1 MLFRDPKLKPWYIF
15 TVVSALALTAWYG
28 FASTTEPDG
37 MRGGSVHGL
46 WFGTLAFGAMVFCSL
61 LSLYKLVPMGDVIRG
76 PWWKRTL
83 AKVLYRIPFIGK
95 WKAQQWLRAHLCLG
109 TLSAL
114 AVFYHTGWRLGGPF
128 ETCLMAVFGIVYA
141 SGWVGLLLQQRIPAS
156 MTANL
161 PTETFIGQH
170 DKICESLRTRVHEA
184 IATVYSKAILAELE
198 PSKDGPVVTAK
209 EPAIEKPAVA
219 IKVAPPVKPPVVESP
234 QSVETSATATGTDVT
249 SEVKPVKPV
258 SPALA
263 AARAAAA
270 AKAGA
275 KPATDKPVEPLEP
288 PSPTTAPS
296 TAEVK
301 PVKPVSPALAAA
313 RAAAAAKAGAK
324 PATDKPVE
332 PLEPPTPTTAPSTA
346 EVKPVKPVS
355 PALAAARAAAA
366 AKAGAKPTTD
376 KPPATETPAPAIKH
390 EVEAPAKPRSAALAN
405 KAAAKPGESKASAP
419 AKEAVSAHPRYREL
433 LIEFYRRDIKPFLAH
448 EWKTSPWG
456 NPTPIRRFTA
466 DFRLRFDETYGDLSS
481 LRQMCDEIDEVCE
494 ERRQLDVLQR
504 YWFWLHS
511 WLVIHAPLCWA
522 LFMLLGW
529 HMVISLWY

>member
-61 LSLYKLVPMGDVIRG
+61 LSLYKLVPMGDVVRG

-209 EPAIEKPAVA
+209 EPAIEKHAVA
-219 IKVAPPVKPPVVESP
+219 SKVAPPVIPPVVESP
-234 QSVETSATATGTDVT
+234 QSVETSAIAAGTDVT
-249 SEVKPVKPV
+249 SEAKPVKPV

-270 AKAGA
+270 AKAGT
-275 KPATDKPVEPLEP
+275 KPT
-288 PSPTTAPS
+288 
-296 TAEVK
+296 
-301 PVKPVSPALAAA
+301 
-313 RAAAAAKAGAK
+313 
-324 PATDKPVE
+324 TDKPVE

-366 AKAGAKPTTD
+366 AKAGAKPAID
-376 KPPATETPAPAIKH
+376 KPPATETPAPAVKH

-419 AKEAVSAHPRYREL
+419 AKETVSAHPRYREL
-433 LIEFYRRDIKPFLAH
+433 LIEFYRRDLKPFLAH

-466 DFRLRFDETYGDLSS
+466 DFRLRFDETHGDFSS